1 MKRLQVIK
9 ALIASL
15 SLALC
20 ANSAGAQTCNSK
32 MKKTTPT
39 NEFTVITQGDDAG
52 SVIHHRTNLVWML
65 CMKGQQFEMVDDKPT
80 CTGTA
85 SEHTWSEALTL
96 GVAENAGTHT
106 WRLPNVNELGSIV
119 ELSCYGPA
127 INLKVFPEAGAAE
140 YSLWTST
147 PFIDGSGPLPLYD
160 AWSYYLRS
168 GASERASRTF
178 KAKVRLVRYYK

>member
-119 ELSCYGPA
+119 ELSCYEPA

-147 PFIDGSGPLPLYD
+147 PSINESESFYG
-160 AWSYYLRS
+160 AWSYNLRS